1 MRSRS
6 SDASLFNSGVQSG
19 MEYIQSEQR
28 NNARAYLVLGISL
41 LGLAFSGIFVKLA
54 GVPGAVSSFYRMA
67 IAMVVLALPF
77 MRDVRQ
83 NGIPNRHETL
93 IALLAGLFFAF
104 DLFFWSTG
112 VLLSGATNPTLMSNI
127 APIWVG
133 LGAMFFFK
141 ERLTRQFWFGLLVAI
156 VGAAV
161 ILGVDALHDVGLGT
175 LFGILSSVFYG
186 GYFLVVQR
194 SRQKL
199 STLTSFWLS
208 AVFTTLILLVMAR
221 VLGQPLTGYS
231 KLTYLYLLALGLII
245 QVGGQMGLAYSL
257 GYLPASI
264 VSPTLLLQPALTGL
278 LAMPLLGEMLSWIQ
292 VLGGLA
298 VLGGVYIVHRSR
310 RKDLPSSP

>member
-1 MRSRS
+1 
-6 SDASLFNSGVQSG
+6 
-19 MEYIQSEQR
+19 MESIQIQQQ
-28 NNARAYLVLGISL
+28 NHTRAYLVLGLSL
-41 LGLAFSGIFVKLA
+41 AGLAFSGIFVKLA

-67 IAMVVLALPF
+67 IAVVVLALPF
-77 MRDVRQ
+77 ARDVRQ
-83 NGIPNRHETL
+83 HGVPNRHETL

-141 ERLTRQFWFGLLVAI
+141 EQLTRQFWFGLFVAI
-156 VGAAV
+156 IGAIV
-161 ILGVDALHDVGLGT
+161 ILGVDTFNDLGLGT
-175 LFGILSSVFYG
+175 FFGILSSVFYG

-208 AVFTTLILLVMAR
+208 AVFTTVILLIMAR
-221 VLGQPLTGYS
+221 ALNQPLTGYS
-231 KLTYLYLLALGLII
+231 KLTYLYLIAIGLII

-278 LAMPLLGEMLSWIQ
+278 LAIPLLGEMLSWIQ

-298 VLGGVYIVHRSR
+298 VLGGVYLVHRSR
-310 RKDLPSSP
+310 QKSLNASP

>member
-1 MRSRS
+1 
-6 SDASLFNSGVQSG
+6 